1 MLMGRRPEPHPEIS
15 FFLRRY
21 ASGKVPLPRTPFL
34 SVNKTK
40 NTCLNNL
47 LGQVLIISLCGT
59 TRLRRPC
66 QSTHSLRTSMR
77 SLRITGRAPGAPTD
91 TSVRSVC
98 PPEAI
103 RHRSRH
109 RNPTAC
115 GSLVTTNPMGTLLG
129 QRFVFLS
136 ILWCSRFVNKIFL
149 LLQIFQFLLTLFP
162 DKQLL
167 LHGAVGVFQRGRQFR
182 QTRIIRAHRR
192 VG

>member
-1 MLMGRRPEPHPEIS
+1 MGRRPEPHPEIS

-91 TSVRSVC
+91 NPMRSVC

-103 RHRSRH
+103 RHRSRC
-109 RNPTAC
+109 RNHTAC
-115 GSLVTTNPMGTLLG
+115 GSLVTTCPVVTLLG
-129 QRFVFLS
+129 QRFFLS
-136 ILWCSRFVNKIFL
+136 ILRCIRFVNHLFL
-149 LLQIFQFLLTLFP
+149 LLQVFQFLLTFLP
-162 DKQLL
+162 QKQLL